1 MKKKVLICILVLLF
15 IFEIILNISIL
26 FFPKIKLEG
35 DSYIKV
41 PVFEERTFDSV
52 SIYRFG
58 KKIKAKIQEKNNVDF
73 KKIGKYE
80 IEYIYKYGMITMKK
94 NRTIEIV
101 DEKEPTITLKGDKE
115 KTICPNAIYEEE
127 GYEAKD
133 NYDGDLTDKVIVT
146 STEDNITYTVT
157 DSSKNKTEVTRTIK
171 KEDKEKPVI
180 KLKGNATVYM
190 NVNTPY
196 KEEGYIVEDNCSKDL
211 TEKVTIKGVVNTFK
225 VGSYKK
231 TYTVR
236 DESGN
241 EASVTRTI
249 IVRNPTK
256 SSTCTGKAG
265 VIYLTFDDGP
275 NAVYTP
281 IILDVLKKY
290 NVKATFFVTMAG
302 PDSLIKREHEE
313 GHTVALHTASHN
325 YKTVYSSIEGYF
337 DDLIKVQ
344 NRVYNIT
351 GIRPTL
357 IRFPGGSSN
366 TVSRNYAKG
375 IMSILANEVEDR
387 GFIYHDWN
395 ISSGDAGG
403 TTDPRTEYN
412 NVVSR
417 LSKNCSNVILMH
429 DIKKHTSLAIEDII
443 KYGLENGYT
452 FEAMTPETAPVHQTI
467 NN

>member
-1 MKKKVLICILVLLF
+1 MKKKYLVAILVLLF
-15 IFEIILNISIL
+15 IFEIFLNISIL

-35 DSYIKV
+35 ENDIKV
-41 PVFEERTFDSV
+41 PVFEECTFEGASV
-52 SIYRFG
+52 YRFG
-58 KKIKAKIQEKNNVDF
+58 KKTKAKIKVKNNVDF
-73 KKIGKYE
+73 KKVGTYQ
-80 IEYIYKYGMITMKK
+80 IEYTYKYGFLTIKK
-94 NRTIEIV
+94 NRTVEVI
-101 DEKEPTITLKGDKE
+101 DEEAPKITLKGE
-115 KTICPNAIYEEE
+115 NETIICPNKEYEEE
-127 GYEAKD
+127 GYEALD
-133 NYDGDLTDKVIVT
+133 NYDGNITDKVKVEKKEDVIV
-146 STEDNITYTVT
+146 YTVK
-157 DSSKNKTEVTRTIK
+157 DSSKNLAESIRKIK
-171 KEDKEKPVI
+171 KEDTEKPKI
-180 KLKGNATVYM
+180 HLKGKSTIYLDK
-190 NVNTPY
+190 NTPY
-196 KEEGYIVEDNCSKDL
+196 KEEGYTVEDNCSQNLMD
-211 TEKVTIKGVVNTFK
+211 KVKITGTVNTLK

-231 TYTVR
+231 TYTVT

-241 EASVTRTI
+241 QSSVTRTI
-249 IVRNPTK
+249 IVRNQAK
-256 SSTCTGKAG
+256 GSSCVGKAG

-281 IILDVLKKY
+281 IILDILKKY

-325 YKTVYSSIEGYF
+325 YKTVYSSVDGYF
-337 DDLIKVQ
+337 KDLEKVQ

-351 GIRPTL
+351 GVRSTI

-366 TVSRNYAKG
+366 TVSRNHFNG
-375 IMSILANEVEDR
+375 IMSILTNEVEKR
-387 GFIYHDWN
+387 GFSYHDWN

-403 TTDPRTEYN
+403 TTDPRVEYN

-417 LSKNCSNVILMH
+417 LSKNCSNVVLMH

-452 FEAMTPETAPVHQTI
+452 FEAITKETEAVHQKV